1 MISAACYLL
10 TYIFEAWIS
19 KMYFSQKF
27 HDKVSNKIMLLGF
40 GASIAVQFGISY
52 IGMPVLN
59 LLGFAACNFLL
70 CFLLFKAGV
79 LQALFNTMILAAS
92 MLITEMCVFH
102 LSTLLL
108 GININVH
115 TENDFVLWSQ
125 TVCAKFL
132 YFFVAYLIS
141 KFSTAEHRQEFK
153 TSKASL
159 LMILPLASIVL
170 LIGFSQI
177 LIISEVSNNIFVIFI
192 VSIMLLL
199 CSNIIVFWIHE
210 SMIKMQNKNLEY
222 RLHKQKSEI
231 DTEYYEILQTQ
242 YEHSNALVHDT
253 KRHLLSIK
261 ELAKNE
267 DYERIEQY
275 IDNLYDQY
283 QIKYLK
289 KYSEHKLVNAIANRY
304 ATICN
309 ELGIDFYC
317 DVRNVDFSFISDSNL
332 TSILDNLLENAVEA
346 AKNSKDKLM
355 ELTVNYVNENFVVI
369 NLMNSCGNKPVKV
382 NGELKTTKEHKD
394 IHGYGLKIIKRI
406 AKENGGS
413 VNYNF
418 DENKMQ
424 FTISVVLN
432 GVSL

>member
-1 MISAACYLL
+1 MISTACYFL

-27 HDKVSNKIMLLGF
+27 SSKLSRKAMLLGF
-40 GASIAVQFGISY
+40 GASIALQFGISY
-52 IGMPVLN
+52 IGIPFLN
-59 LLGFAACNFLL
+59 LVSFAVCNFLL
-70 CFLLFKAGV
+70 CFLLFKSGV
-79 LQALFNTMILAAS
+79 LQALFNTLILAVT
-92 MLITEMCVFH
+92 MLIAEFSIFH
-102 LSTLLL
+102 FSTLLF
-108 GININVH
+108 GIQTEAH
-115 TENDFVLWSQ
+115 TNNDDVLWIQ
-125 TVCAKFL
+125 AVCTKLL
-132 YFFVAYLIS
+132 YFFVTYLIA
-141 KFSTAEHRQEFK
+141 KLSTAEHRKELR
-153 TSKASL
+153 TSNASL

-170 LIGFSQI
+170 LIGVGQI
-177 LIISEVSNNIFVIFI
+177 MLTTYISDSVSVIFI
-192 VSIMLLL
+192 ASTILLL

-210 SMIKMQNKNLEY
+210 SMIRVQNENLEY
-222 RLHKQKSEI
+222 RLQKQKSEI
-231 DTEYYEILQTQ
+231 DTEYYGILQTQ

-261 ELAKNE
+261 ELALSK
-267 DYERIEQY
+267 DFDRIEKY
-275 IDNLYDQY
+275 IDDLYDQY

-304 ATICN
+304 VEICKG
-309 ELGIDFYC
+309 LGINFYC

-332 TSILDNLLENAVEA
+332 ISILDNLLENAVEA
-346 AKNSKDKLM
+346 AKDSEDKLI

-369 NLMNSCGNKPVKV
+369 NLVNSCSSKPIKV
-382 NGELKTTKEHKD
+382 NGELKSTKEHKG

-424 FTISVVLN
+424 FTISVVLDRIRD
-432 GVSL
+432 